1 MGDGSRLGARLN
13 IGQRRYIVQSIPT
26 LPSRSTPDPAYE
38 RLRTEERARIDAARM
53 RRNLSDGWQQ
63 RWVWPVIGR
72 ISGVYGS
79 QRILGGVPRDPH
91 HGVDIAVPAGTPI
104 VAPADGV
111 VVLAGPPPLRLEG
124 KLVIIDHGMGVN
136 TAYLHLSEVD
146 VQPGERVRRGQ
157 RIGPA
162 RSEEHTSELQ

>member
-1 MGDGSRLGARLN
+1 
-13 IGQRRYIVQSIPT
+13 
-26 LPSRSTPDPAYE
+26 
-38 RLRTEERARIDAARM
+38 M

-91 HGVDIAVPAGTPI
+91 HGVDIAGPAGTPI

-111 VVLAGPPPLRLEG
+111 AVLAGPPQLSLAG
-124 KLVIIDHGMGVN
+124 QLMIIDPGMGVT
-136 TAYLHLSEVD
+136 TATLYLYHGR
-146 VQPGERVRRGQ
+146 VQHSQRARRGPP
-157 RIGPA
+157 IGRPGQ
-162 RSEEHTSELQ
+162 TGP

>member
-1 MGDGSRLGARLN
+1 
-13 IGQRRYIVQSIPT
+13 
-26 LPSRSTPDPAYE
+26 
-38 RLRTEERARIDAARM
+38 M

-111 VVLAGPPPLRLEG
+111 VV
-124 KLVIIDHGMGVN
+124 
-136 TAYLHLSEVD
+136 
-146 VQPGERVRRGQ
+146 
-157 RIGPA
+157 
-162 RSEEHTSELQ
+162 RSEEHTSELQSLMRISYAVFCLKKKIESSHSSPRQGYVISHY

>member
-1 MGDGSRLGARLN
+1 MLAGTGRVAIGFSRVAPARSIGQATMGDGSRLVARLN

-79 QRILGGVPRDPH
+79 QRILGGEIGR
-91 HGVDIAVPAGTPI
+91 ASC
-104 VAPADGV
+104 
-111 VVLAGPPPLRLEG
+111 R
-124 KLVIIDHGMGVN
+124 
-136 TAYLHLSEVD
+136 
-146 VQPGERVRRGQ
+146 ERVGQ
-157 RIGPA
+157 YV
-162 RSEEHTSELQ
+162 